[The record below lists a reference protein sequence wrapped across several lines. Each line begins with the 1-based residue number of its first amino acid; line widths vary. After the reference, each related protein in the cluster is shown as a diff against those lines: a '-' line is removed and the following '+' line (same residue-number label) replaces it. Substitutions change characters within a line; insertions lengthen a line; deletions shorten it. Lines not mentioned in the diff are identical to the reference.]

1 MGYKAI
7 LDLSQPVVFEEYA
20 GIGGFCGMDSSDDD
34 THTSVPLRT
43 GPVTLKRNAICYS
56 GVIVSPGVT
65 IGENARVG
73 AYSLVNKD
81 VEADTFVG
89 GVLLNLVSTLKS

>member
-1 MGYKAI
+1 MKIRIVNKSSHPLPAYETEHSA
-7 LDLSQPVVFEEYA
+7 
-20 GIGGFCGMDSSDDD
+20 GMD
-34 THTSVPLRT
+34 LRAFT
-43 GPVTLKRNAICYS
+43 GGPVTLKRNAICYS

-73 AYSLVNKD
+73 ACSLVNKD

-89 GVLLNLVSTLKS
+89 GVPAKLVSTLKS